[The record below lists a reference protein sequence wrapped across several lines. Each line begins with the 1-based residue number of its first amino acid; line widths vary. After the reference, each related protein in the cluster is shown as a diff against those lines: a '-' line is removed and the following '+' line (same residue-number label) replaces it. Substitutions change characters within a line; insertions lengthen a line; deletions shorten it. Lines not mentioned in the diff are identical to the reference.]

1 MALSSGKI
9 IATFYDKALK
19 ALEEQDAMSNLVE
32 VDSIAMDTMQ
42 NTTDQYWRNVEQQAP
57 VIVGRD
63 LTGQQTDVIEQVYPL
78 TVSAP
83 RNDFFELN
91 VSQLRD
97 EGFMDRRAKAAA
109 KKLSS
114 DLNKQI
120 ADEVA
125 AKGSLYY
132 ESSSVDF
139 DFVAEADA
147 ILDERQAY
155 RDDGSSFFLNSRANQ
170 QMAGNLASR
179 TLYPSNRSEMAYA
192 KNQVGENVAGFD
204 MYRASFAG
212 NIAPALNATTTTVST
227 DVVDVPAGQHTVGG
241 TLVNLDYRYGTIPF
255 TAVTNFQ
262 VGDVITVA
270 GVNSLGVMDKSDTG
284 ELMTFRIIDISGTDV
299 TVYPKPIAADQA
311 GITAAEAAYAN
322 ISTSIDS
329 GDVISKVNVAGGKVN
344 SFWANDSICVV
355 NGREPLELL
364 GEFAGMKVER
374 ETMSNGVDLY
384 IAYDASIDTLNAKIR
399 LFTRYGVVNKDP
411 SRNGN
416 AIYAP

>member
-9 IATFYDKALK
+9 IATFYDKVLK
-19 ALEEQDAMSNLVE
+19 ELEAQDAMSKLVE

-42 NTTDQYWRNVEQQAP
+42 NTTDQYWRPVEQQAP

-63 LTGQQTDVIEQVYPL
+63 LTGQATDVIEQVYPL

-97 EGFMDRRAKAAA
+97 EGFMDRRAKAGA
-109 KKLSS
+109 KKLAS

-125 AKGSLYY
+125 STGSLYY
-132 ESSSVDF
+132 ETNTVDF

-155 RDDGSSFFLNSRANQ
+155 RGDGASFFLNSRTNQ
-170 QMAGNLASR
+170 AMAGNLASR
-179 TLYPSNRSEMAYA
+179 TLFPNNRSEEAYK
-192 KNQVGENVAGFD
+192 KNMVGEDVAGFN

-212 NIAPALNATTTTVST
+212 NIAAALNATTTTVST
-227 DVVDVPAGQHTVGG
+227 NVVDVPAGQHTVGG
-241 TLVNLDYRYGTIPF
+241 TEVNLDYRFGTIPF

-270 GVNSLGVMDKSDTG
+270 GVNSLGTMDKSDTG
-284 ELMTFRIIDISGTDV
+284 ELMTFRVIAIDTLNV

-311 GITAAEAAYAN
+311 GISDAEAAYAN

-344 SFWANDSICVV
+344 SFWSNDSICVV

-364 GEFAGMKVER
+364 GEFSGMKVER
-374 ETMSNGVDLY
+374 ETMSNGIDLY
-384 IAYDASIDTLNAKIR
+384 IAYDASLSTLNAQIR

>member
-9 IATFYDKALK
+9 IATFFDKALK
-19 ALEEQDAMSNLVE
+19 ELEEQDAMSKLVE
-32 VDSIAMDTMQ
+32 VDSISMDTMQ
-42 NTTDQYWRNVEQQAP
+42 NTSDQYWRNVEQQAP

-63 LTGQQTDVIEQVYPL
+63 LTGLATDVIEQVYPL

-120 ADEVA
+120 ADTVA
-125 AKGSLYY
+125 AQGSLYY
-132 ESSSVDF
+132 ETGTVDF

-155 RDDGSSFFLNSRANQ
+155 RDDGASFFLNSRTNQ
-170 QMAGNLASR
+170 AMAGNLASR
-179 TLYPSNRSEMAYA
+179 TLYPSNRSEEAYK
-192 KNQVGENVAGFD
+192 KNMVGENVAGFD

-212 NIAPALNATTTTVST
+212 NVAAALNATTTTVSA

-241 TLVNLDYRYGTIPF
+241 TLVNLDYRFGTIPF

-262 VGDVITVA
+262 VGDVITFA

-284 ELMTFRIIDISGTDV
+284 ELMTFKIIAIDTLDV
-299 TVYPKPIAADQA
+299 TVYPKPVAADQA
-311 GITAAEAAYAN
+311 AITDAQAAYAN

-329 GDVISKVNVAGGKVN
+329 GATISKVNVAGGKVN

-384 IAYDASIDTLNAKIR
+384 IAYDASLSTLNAQIR
-399 LFTRYGVVNKDP
+399 LFTRYGIVNKDP

-416 AIYAP
+416 AIYVP

>member
-1 MALSSGKI
+1 MALTSGKI
-9 IATFYDKALK
+9 IATFFDKTLK
-19 ALEEQDAMSNLVE
+19 ELEAQDAMSKLVE
-32 VDSIAMDTMQ
+32 VDSISMDTMQ

-63 LTGQQTDVIEQVYPL
+63 LTGLATDIIEQVYPL

-97 EGFMDRRAKAAA
+97 EGFMDRRAKAGA
-109 KKLSS
+109 KKLAS

-132 ESSSVDF
+132 ETSSVDF

-155 RDDGSSFFLNSRANQ
+155 RDDGASFFLNSRANQ
-170 QMAGNLASR
+170 AMSGNLASR
-179 TLYPSNRSEMAYA
+179 TLYPNNRSEEAYK
-192 KNQVGENVAGFD
+192 KNMVGENVAGFD

-212 NIAPALNATTTTVST
+212 NVAARVNATTSTVAS
-227 DVVDVPAGQHTVGG
+227 DVLDVPAGQHTVGG
-241 TLVNLDYRYGTIPF
+241 SLVNLDYRFGTVSM
-255 TAVTNFQ
+255 TSAANYR
-262 VGDVITVA
+262 VGDVITFA

-284 ELMTFRIIDISGTDV
+284 ELMTAKIIAIDTNDITY
-299 TVYPKPIAADQA
+299 YPKLIAANQA
-311 GITAAEAAYAN
+311 GITTAQAAYAN
-322 ISTSIDS
+322 ISTAIVSTM
-329 GDVISKVNVAGGKVN
+329 VVSKVNVVGGKVN

-374 ETMSNGVDLY
+374 ETMSNGIDLY
-384 IAYDASIDTLNAKIR
+384 IAYDASLSTLNAQIR

-416 AIYAP
+416 AILTP

>member
-9 IATFYDKALK
+9 IATFFDKALK
-19 ALEEQDAMSNLVE
+19 ELEEQDAMSKLVE
-32 VDSIAMDTMQ
+32 VDSISMDTMQ
-42 NTTDQYWRNVEQQAP
+42 NTSDQYWRNVEQQAP

-63 LTGQQTDVIEQVYPL
+63 LTGLATDVIEQVYPL

-120 ADEVA
+120 ADTVA
-125 AKGSLYY
+125 AQGSLYY
-132 ESSSVDF
+132 ETGTVDF

-155 RDDGSSFFLNSRANQ
+155 RDDGASFFLNSRTNQ
-170 QMAGNLASR
+170 AMAGNLASR
-179 TLYPSNRSEMAYA
+179 TLYPSNRSEEAYK
-192 KNQVGENVAGFD
+192 KNMVGENVAGFD

-212 NIAPALNATTTTVST
+212 NVAAALNATTTTVSA

-241 TLVNLDYRYGTIPF
+241 TLVNLDYRFGTIPF

-262 VGDVITVA
+262 VGDVITFA

-284 ELMTFRIIDISGTDV
+284 ELMTFKIIAIDTLNV

-311 GITAAEAAYAN
+311 AITDAEAAYAN

-364 GEFAGMKVER
+364 GEFSGMKVER

-384 IAYDASIDTLNAKIR
+384 IAYDAQLSTLNAQIR

>member
-9 IATFYDKALK
+9 IATFFDKALK
-19 ALEEQDAMSNLVE
+19 EIEEQDAMSNLVE
-32 VDSIAMDTMQ
+32 VDSIDMDTMQ

-63 LTGQQTDVIEQVYPL
+63 LTGLATDVIEQVYPL

-120 ADEVA
+120 ADEIA
-125 AKGSLYY
+125 ATGSLYY
-132 ESSSVDF
+132 ESATTDF

-155 RDDGSSFFLNSRANQ
+155 RDDGLSFFLNSRANQ
-170 QMAGNLASR
+170 AMSGNLASR
-179 TLYPSNRSEMAYA
+179 TLFPSNRSEEAYK
-192 KNQVGENVAGFD
+192 KNMVGENVAGFD

-212 NIAPALNATTTTVST
+212 NIAPALNATTTTVSA

-241 TLVNLDYRYGTIPF
+241 TLVNLDYRFGTIPF

-262 VGDVITVA
+262 VGDSITIA

-284 ELMTFRIIDISGTDV
+284 ELMTFRVIAIDTLDV
-299 TVYPKPIAADQA
+299 TVYPKPIAADQT
-311 GITAAEAAYAN
+311 GITAAQAAYAN
-322 ISTSIDS
+322 ISTMIAS
-329 GDVISKVNVAGGKVN
+329 GAVVSKVNVAGGKVN

-364 GEFAGMKVER
+364 GEFSGMKVER

-384 IAYDASIDTLNAKIR
+384 IAYDASLSTLNAQIR

>member
-9 IATFYDKALK
+9 VAAFFDKTLK
-19 ALEEQDAMSNLVE
+19 AIEKQDAMSNLVD
-32 VDSIAMDTMQ
+32 VDSISMDTMQ

-63 LTGQQTDVIEQVYPL
+63 LTGLETDVIEQVYPL

-97 EGFMDRRAKAAA
+97 EGFMNRRAEASA
-109 KKLSS
+109 KKLAS

-125 AKGSLYY
+125 ATGSLYY
-132 ESSSVDF
+132 ETASADF

-155 RDDGSSFFLNSRANQ
+155 RDDGCSFFLNSRANQ
-170 QMAGNLASR
+170 AMSGNLASR
-179 TLYPSNRSEMAYA
+179 TLFPSNRSEEAYK
-192 KNQVGENVAGFD
+192 KNMVGENVAGFD

-212 NIAPALNATTTTVST
+212 NISAALNATTTTVSA

-241 TLVNLDYRYGTIPF
+241 TLVNLDYRFGTIPF

-262 VGDVITVA
+262 VGDAITIA

-284 ELMTFRIIDISGTDV
+284 ELMTFRIIAIDTLNV

-311 GITAAEAAYAN
+311 GITDAEAAYAN

-329 GDVISKVNVAGGKVN
+329 AAVISKVNVAGGKVN

-374 ETMSNGVDLY
+374 ETMANGIDLY
-384 IAYDASIDTLNAKIR
+384 IAYDASIDTLNAKFR